1 MAVRFNLNVSNNKC
15 HVIIESDKLRVKKKN

>member
-15 HVIIESDKLRVKKKN
+15 HVIIESGKLGIKKKN